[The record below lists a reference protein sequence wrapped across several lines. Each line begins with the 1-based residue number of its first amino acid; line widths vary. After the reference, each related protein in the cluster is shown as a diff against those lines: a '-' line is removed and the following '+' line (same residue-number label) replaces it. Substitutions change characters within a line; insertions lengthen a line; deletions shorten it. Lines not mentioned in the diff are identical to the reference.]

1 MLSKCLIQITARVIF
16 CEGHIWFKRFE
27 GHFRNPENFKK
38 ISFLDLFLN
47 IKKKLDKPEQTIL
60 TKKRYF
66 LVFLVLFLRK
76 SDHKS
81 WFLFFRVLNT
91 HYNSFGS
98 NNADRS
104 CFMDRKFVKS
114 TFKVLFFYV
123 KTKLGNYIFILLPI
137 NTPPMIVKSTFLN
150 QIDN

>member
-1 MLSKCLIQITARVIF
+1 MTVRVIF
-16 CEGHIWFKRFE
+16 CEGHISFKRFE

-81 WFLFFRVLNT
+81 
-91 HYNSFGS
+91 
-98 NNADRS
+98 
-104 CFMDRKFVKS
+104 
-114 TFKVLFFYV
+114 
-123 KTKLGNYIFILLPI
+123 
-137 NTPPMIVKSTFLN
+137 
-150 QIDN
+150 